1 MDGRRE
7 ILKAPGRRGDRIG
20 LSRER
25 DGRGEEIGAGR
36 DGQMNGDGGGGREFC
51 WRRRRKRPGVSAAP
65 SRPVPPCRGRGDA
78 DRTVRLEPP
87 RQRRAE
93 YAETVTVRGI
103 LRRLSCLPRPRN
115 PCPVPA

>member
-36 DGQMNGDGGGGREFC
+36 DGQMNGDGGGGGGSFA
-51 WRRRRKRPGVSAAP
+51 GVGAGSVLACP
-65 SRPVPPCRGRGDA
+65 LPRHGPYRPVAVVGTLTVPYASSHRANGGRST
-78 DRTVRLEPP
+78 RKP
-87 RQRRAE
+87 
-93 YAETVTVRGI
+93 
-103 LRRLSCLPRPRN
+103 
-115 PCPVPA
+115 

>member
-36 DGQMNGDGGGGREFC
+36 DGQMNGDGGGGGGE
-51 WRRRRKRPGVSAAP
+51 GVLLA
-65 SRPVPPCRGRGDA
+65 
-78 DRTVRLEPP
+78 
-87 RQRRAE
+87 
-93 YAETVTVRGI
+93 
-103 LRRLSCLPRPRN
+103 
-115 PCPVPA
+115 